1 MVFPICFNAITNP
14 GFSFFFL
21 YSVGLVLYTSY
32 LASLSALAGNRPH
45 ASYTITDTFRAGFMA
60 GAMQSLAAAP
70 IDAIVTRFS
79 VSEILHHQE
88 HQQRSMWSYSLEK
101 LREVGPRGVFA
112 GYPISF
118 VKESLGFA
126 FFFSTFEA
134 IKGPWYRSYMWLRGH
149 AEGEGSRAV
158 YPSFILAAGALAA
171 VSVQVV
177 HYPVGKIQ
185 KLFLMRLESLN
196 AIAKSTR
203 AAAAPSML
211 REGTGLLTRRGIYKR
226 TFKQADKIVRK
237 HQKELGLPLPTKPS
251 GVALMWTRWLYSGFV
266 RATLSTLPSTSLGLV
281 VFEIMRIKY
290 AADLQDLDDVFQA

>member
-1 MVFPICFNAITNP
+1 
-14 GFSFFFL
+14 
-21 YSVGLVLYTSY
+21 
-32 LASLSALAGNRPH
+32 
-45 ASYTITDTFRAGFMA
+45 
-60 GAMQSLAAAP
+60 MQSLAAAP

-211 REGTGLLTRRGIYKR
+211 PRRDRPAHPPWHLQTHVQTGRQNRSQTPKGARLTLTDQAQRRCPHVD
-226 TFKQADKIVRK
+226 A
-237 HQKELGLPLPTKPS
+237 
-251 GVALMWTRWLYSGFV
+251 VAL
-266 RATLSTLPSTSLGLV
+266 
-281 VFEIMRIKY
+281 
-290 AADLQDLDDVFQA
+290 

>member
-1 MVFPICFNAITNP
+1 
-14 GFSFFFL
+14 
-21 YSVGLVLYTSY
+21 
-32 LASLSALAGNRPH
+32 
-45 ASYTITDTFRAGFMA
+45 
-60 GAMQSLAAAP
+60 MQSLAAAP
-70 IDAIVTRFS
+70 IDAIVTRSS

-88 HQQRSMWSYSLEK
+88 HQRRSMWSYSLEK

-149 AEGEGSRAV
+149 AEGEGSRVV
-158 YPSFILAAGALAA
+158 YPSFILAAGAFAA
-171 VSVQVV
+171 VSVQLV

-196 AIAKSTR
+196 AIAKSTST
-203 AAAAPSML
+203 AAAPSML

-226 TFKQADKIVRK
+226 TFKQAGKIVRK
-237 HQKELGLPLPTKPS
+237 HQKELGLPIPTKPS
-251 GVALMWTRWLYSGFV
+251 GIALMWTRWLYSGFV
-266 RATLSTLPSTSLGLV
+266 RATVSTLPSTSLGLV

-290 AADLQDLDDVFQA
+290 AVDLQDLDDVFQA

>member
-1 MVFPICFNAITNP
+1 
-14 GFSFFFL
+14 
-21 YSVGLVLYTSY
+21 
-32 LASLSALAGNRPH
+32 
-45 ASYTITDTFRAGFMA
+45 MA

-237 HQKELGLPLPTKPS
+237 HQKELGLPLPVKPS

-290 AADLQDLDDVFQA
+290 AADLQDLDDVFQAWAVEG